1 MMRILRISHLCMDF
15 IRDDEYIML
24 GANLRQLDQCVFF
37 PDNTARIMRVAKDQ
51 DLTMFIDNR
60 FEIFKIHLVN
70 AVYHF
75 KRIVNNLAMHAFRND
90 AEGMVNRWLY
100 NYFVARFGKTLQNET
115 DSLYNTGNVAK
126 PFTLD
131 FPVMFIMY
139 PLDDTIIIRVRI
151 VCVPENLMFT
161 TFLDCID
168 NKVRCPEIHIGYP
181 KWSKVFIS
189 ETFFQVVEL
198 DTVRTPALDDLVKV
212 VLFHYL

>member
-1 MMRILRISHLCMDF
+1 MDF

-100 NYFVARFGKTLQNET
+100 NYFVARFGEALDDKADAFDNSRNIAE
-115 DSLYNTGNVAK
+115 
-126 PFTLD
+126 PFPFDL
-131 FPVMFIMY
+131 PVLFIMY
-139 PLDDTIIIRVRI
+139 PFYNTIIIRV
-151 VCVPENLMFT
+151 
-161 TFLDCID
+161 
-168 NKVRCPEIHIGYP
+168 
-181 KWSKVFIS
+181 
-189 ETFFQVVEL
+189 
-198 DTVRTPALDDLVKV
+198 
-212 VLFHYL
+212 